1 MNNIKNLK
9 SELNYLP
16 RKFSNYINTYT
27 KKFNYF
33 ETAHNLIRD
42 IKVIDG

>member
-1 MNNIKNLK
+1 MNNILK
-9 SELNYLP
+9 LHSELNYLP
-16 RKFSNYINTYT
+16 PKFTNYKNSNT

-42 IKVIDG
+42 IKVID